1 MKRIL
6 KDYFTFS
13 RKERIAV
20 IMLLLVIMACIAMPY
35 LYRPKPRPPFINKAL
50 VDFIAKANAASQRDS
65 SASEQGTSLYHSQ
78 PVTEVVHHALF
89 AFDPNTV
96 SAEGWARLGVNDR
109 TIRTILNYRS
119 KGGRFR
125 QPDDIRKIWG
135 IGKEDADRLLPFV
148 RIAEMPGN
156 SFALGKRQGKNP
168 GRKAGVIDINTA
180 TAEDWATLPGIGEA
194 LANRITRY
202 RERIGGFVATDQI
215 KKTYGINDSLYRV
228 ISPYLRT
235 EQATVPKLDLNTV
248 SAYDLKTRTGIPDA
262 LARAIIVYRQQ
273 YGAYTSVADLK
284 KIVFLT
290 DSVFQRLAKYVKVN

>member
-6 KDYFTFS
+6 KDYLTFS
-13 RKERIAV
+13 KKERMAV
-20 IMLLLVIMACIAMPY
+20 IILLLVIVACIAMPY
-35 LYRPKPRPPFINKAL
+35 LYRPKPGPPLINQAL
-50 VDFIAKANAASQRDS
+50 VDFIAKANTASQKDS
-65 SASEQGTSLYHSQ
+65 TVPEPATLLYDAKST
-78 PVTEVVHHALF
+78 TEVIHHNLF

-96 SAEGWARLGVNDR
+96 SAEGWARLGVNER
-109 TIRTILNYRS
+109 TIRTILNYRN

-135 IGKEDADRLLPFV
+135 ISKEEADRLLPFV
-148 RIAEMPGN
+148 RIAETPGN
-156 SFALGKRQGKNP
+156 IFSFGKKQEKISNRKPAL
-168 GRKAGVIDINTA
+168 IDINTA
-180 TAEDWATLPGIGEA
+180 TVEEWAALPGVGEA

-202 RERIGGFVATDQI
+202 RERIGGFVASDQL
-215 KKTYGINDSLYRV
+215 KKTYGISDSLYRV

-248 SAYDLKTRTGIPDA
+248 SAYDLKMRTGIADA
-262 LARAIIVYRQQ
+262 LARAIVVYRQQ

-284 KIVFLT
+284 KIVFLP

>member
-20 IMLLLVIMACIAMPY
+20 IILLLVIVACIAMPY
-35 LYRPKPRPPFINKAL
+35 LYRPKPRPPLINQAL
-50 VDFIAKANAASQRDS
+50 VDFIAKANIAPSKDS
-65 SASEQGTSLYHSQ
+65 TVSESATSLYNAKG
-78 PVTEVVHHALF
+78 VTEPLHQTLF

-96 SAEGWARLGVNDR
+96 SAEGWARLGVHER
-109 TIRTILNYRS
+109 TIRTILNYRN

-135 IGKEDADRLLPFV
+135 ISKEEADRLLPFV
-148 RIAEMPGN
+148 RIAETPDNIFSFGKKQEKISNRKPGI
-156 SFALGKRQGKNP
+156 
-168 GRKAGVIDINTA
+168 IDINTA
-180 TAEDWATLPGIGEA
+180 TVEDWAALPGVGEA

-202 RERIGGFVATDQI
+202 RERIGGFVAPDQL
-215 KKTYGINDSLYRV
+215 KKTYGIGDSLYRV
-228 ISPYLRT
+228 ISPYLRA

-248 SAYDLKTRTGIPDA
+248 SAYDLKMRTGITDA

-290 DSVFQRLAKYVKVN
+290 DSVFQHLVKCVKVN